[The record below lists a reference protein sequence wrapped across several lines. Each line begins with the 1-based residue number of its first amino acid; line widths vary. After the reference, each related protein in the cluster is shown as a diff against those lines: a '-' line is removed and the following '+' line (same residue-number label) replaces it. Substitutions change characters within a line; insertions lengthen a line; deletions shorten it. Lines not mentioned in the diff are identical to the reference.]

1 MTSMGAGA
9 WSELD
14 EKLGVDN
21 AGSSNMLAGD
31 ITTGQGT
38 SGWNSCLLEVEKYNK
53 ELIPDHKWPARIL
66 FKNETHE

>member
-1 MTSMGAGA
+1 MRR

-21 AGSSNMLAGD
+21 AGNSNMLAGD

-38 SGWNSCLLEVEKYNK
+38 SGWNSCLLEVGKYNM
-53 ELIPDHKWPARIL
+53 ELIPDHKWPGFQIFNRL
-66 FKNETHE
+66 RNT